1 MLLCGFCEQL
11 PNLFQ
16 QETALRTQQ
25 KLVAE
30 IKEELAFLKE
40 QEASTSRENKAMSS
54 QLNELRLQLERLGYD
69 SKESAIAMDIL
80 KEQNTDLTN
89 DLEELRKTIAE
100 LRLTQKD
107 ASTEDKEKKKAE
119 KMAMM
124 MAKFDTVS
132 CFVTRVNHHVSH
144 LLQQGAF
151 SEKEEQLRATLAKL
165 DSEASGN
172 LSADDLTLI
181 RRQLGEQQ
189 TFMRETLDR
198 LAHTQEENEH
208 VIRRRDELEQR
219 LQTLE
224 VEYEELLG
232 A

>member
-1 MLLCGFCEQL
+1 L
-11 PNLFQ
+11 Q

-132 CFVTRVNHHVSH
+132 CFGTTSEPS
-144 LLQQGAF
+144 LLTPAVARSVF
-151 SEKEEQLRATLAKL
+151 
-165 DSEASGN
+165 
-172 LSADDLTLI
+172 
-181 RRQLGEQQ
+181 
-189 TFMRETLDR
+189 
-198 LAHTQEENEH
+198 
-208 VIRRRDELEQR
+208 
-219 LQTLE
+219 
-224 VEYEELLG
+224 
-232 A
+232 